1 MLEGCVGDRVLKRI
15 LLTPDP
21 FLRFHDAMDVE
32 DDLEEG
38 ADQEEE
44 EVEDEEEEGRSKP
57 KP

>member
-1 MLEGCVGDRVLKRI
+1 MGDRVLKRI